1 MKRALI
7 AGLLL
12 AGTLALTGCASKQ
25 IDFVQPEQTAQIQ
38 TAPLR
43 IEVVG
48 GKEQSL
54 LPGIVLEGAPAI
66 NNAGAMDVYCFLK
79 VEMPVFPAEKV
90 SLELD
95 ELASDPV
102 PLIQTSVSDA
112 WSLVTESE
120 EDSIRTSVYA
130 YGEPERLKPEET
142 TSELFT
148 EWRVTNFRVRGG
160 MCGDYG
166 YDELMAQA
174 DRIRINGYA
183 IQADHVG
190 SEPTP
195 ELLWQLITG
204 NGGL

>member
-1 MKRALI
+1 MKRAL

-12 AGTLALTGCASKQ
+12 AGTLALTGCASQ
-25 IDFVQPEQTAQIQ
+25 QTDPATPEQTVQTQ
-38 TAPLR
+38 TAPLH

-54 LPGIVLEGAPAI
+54 LPGTVLEGAPAI
-66 NNAGAMDVYCFLK
+66 NNAGTMDVYCFLK
-79 VEMPVFPAEKV
+79 VEMPVFAEETV
-90 SLELD
+90 SLEPD
-95 ELASDPV
+95 EPASDPV
-102 PLIQTSVSDA
+102 PLISTMVSDA
-112 WSLVTESE
+112 WTLVDQK
-120 EDSIRTSVYA
+120 EDDGILTALYA

-142 TSELFT
+142 TPELFT

-166 YDELMAQA
+166 YNELMAQA
-174 DRIRINGYA
+174 DRMHINGYA

-190 SEPTP
+190 SDPTP
-195 ELLWQLITG
+195 EQLWQKITG